1 VSLNPSFPRV
11 AGTLVLFGTGE
22 LLTVGDLSS
31 SQVQT
36 LYGVLDPFTLKT
48 YARSNL
54 TGQTLSVSSTT
65 ATTGQAF
72 ITVSNTSVNLSTS
85 DGWYA
90 DLSGLGTG
98 MRDITNPRL
107 ESGGVDIVTTFQP
120 SANQCTGG
128 GNGDFLALNYAT
140 GGSFAVP
147 VFAIPGSTSPGS
159 TKLSSGNA
167 VGLQFKGDYL
177 SSATIQMTPGGSYKY
192 ITSTQLSNS
201 LISNIPIY
209 DDQ

>member
-1 VSLNPSFPRV
+1 
-11 AGTLVLFGTGE
+11 
-22 LLTVGDLSS
+22 
-31 SQVQT
+31 
-36 LYGVLDPFTLKT
+36 
-48 YARSNL
+48 
-54 TGQTLSVSSTT
+54 
-65 ATTGQAF
+65 
-72 ITVSNTSVNLSTS
+72 
-85 DGWYA
+85 
-90 DLSGLGTG
+90 
-98 MRDITNPRL
+98 
-107 ESGGVDIVTTFQP
+107 
-120 SANQCTGG
+120 
-128 GNGDFLALNYAT
+128 LALNYAT

-209 DDQ
+209 DPAIGQRRRAWWELQ